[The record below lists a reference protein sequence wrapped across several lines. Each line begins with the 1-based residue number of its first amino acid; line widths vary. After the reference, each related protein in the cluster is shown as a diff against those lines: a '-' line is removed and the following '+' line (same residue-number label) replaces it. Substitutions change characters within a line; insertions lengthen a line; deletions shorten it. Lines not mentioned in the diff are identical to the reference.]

1 MHEIGHQL
9 GLSHDGSPSGA
20 YFNGL
25 SAFKWVPIMGNF
37 RAGNSMVNQV
47 VYQWSKGEYNTANNQ
62 EDDLDIINR
71 KYLEYKDDDF
81 SSVTPL
87 VFTDGIMIKDSDNF
101 GRIERNTDT
110 DQFSFKVGNNG
121 GTVNLLIDRIE
132 YIGGSLLDVEAEI
145 IDNSGNS
152 IEVSNEKVARYA
164 EFNNL
169 SLNAGSYILEIRGGA
184 EGTPILMV
192 NLNGKCL

>member
-1 MHEIGHQL
+1 
-9 GLSHDGSPSGA
+9 
-20 YFNGL
+20 
-25 SAFKWVPIMGNF
+25 
-37 RAGNSMVNQV
+37 
-47 VYQWSKGEYNTANNQ
+47 
-62 EDDLDIINR
+62 
-71 KYLEYKDDDF
+71 
-81 SSVTPL
+81 
-87 VFTDGIMIKDSDNF
+87 MIKDSDNF

-110 DQFSFKVGNNG
+110 DQFSFKVGSNG